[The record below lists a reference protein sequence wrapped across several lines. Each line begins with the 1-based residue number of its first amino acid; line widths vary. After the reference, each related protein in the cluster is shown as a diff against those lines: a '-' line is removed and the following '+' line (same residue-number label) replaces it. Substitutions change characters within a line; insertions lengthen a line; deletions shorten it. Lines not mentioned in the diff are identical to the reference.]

1 MQITRRYKAIL
12 KVNEVARE
20 RRTTV
25 AIFRG
30 MCTVLSSMVPCDLA
44 LLSLYNPDSDD
55 LQIVN
60 VYGPRTD
67 RLFQVGQHLSRDSTQ
82 TGWAFEH
89 KSTMFRRDLL
99 KESKFS
105 LDKAAMSEG
114 YVSVC
119 AVPLLVWG
127 DSIGVVTVAAARK
140 NRLSAGHTE
149 IVEEMSNQIALAI
162 NSGMLRCSEHANA
175 KLVCP
180 KCLGAAGG
188 KATVFKH
195 RESLSNWGKKGGR
208 GRKKSNVS

>member
-1 MQITRRYKAIL
+1 
-12 KVNEVARE
+12 
-20 RRTTV
+20 
-25 AIFRG
+25 
-30 MCTVLSSMVPCDLA
+30 MVPCDLA

-60 VYGPRTD
+60 VYGPRTESV
-67 RLFQVGQHLSRDSTQ
+67 FQVGQHLSRDSTQ

-89 KSTMFRRDLL
+89 KTTMLRRDLL

-105 LDKAAMSEG
+105 LDEAGMREG

-140 NRLSAGHTE
+140 NRLSAGHSE
-149 IVEEMSNQIALAI
+149 IVEEMSNEIALAI
-162 NSGMLRCSEHANA
+162 NSGMLRCSEHANT

-188 KATVFKH
+188 KATVAKH
-195 RESLSNWGKKGGR
+195 RENLSNWGKRGGR